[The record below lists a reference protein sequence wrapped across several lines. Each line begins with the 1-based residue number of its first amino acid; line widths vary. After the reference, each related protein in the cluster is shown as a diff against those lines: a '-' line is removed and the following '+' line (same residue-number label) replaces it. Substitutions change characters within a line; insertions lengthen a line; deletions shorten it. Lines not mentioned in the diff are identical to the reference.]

1 MKGASVRKR
10 GAYTMGKLKE
20 ELKPCPFCGKEI
32 HILYVGGGWF
42 WEHKIEELQPSCP
55 ITHSKK
61 NIIQEMG

>member
-1 MKGASVRKR
+1 MS
-10 GAYTMGKLKE
+10 

-55 ITHSKK
+55 ITYSRKYDTR
-61 NIIQEMG
+61 EGVAEAWERRA